1 MSGYD
6 KFGVALKDPAQQGQ
20 QGQGI
25 TIASIATMLNDDAI
39 KGAEGWIKGTA
50 QQANET
56 ARQLSSEVSKLID
69 SMNISDALGYK
80 QGFFDMP
87 QGITVGE
94 QVIRSA
100 GDVAHRSFH
109 DGILGTMMMANGRVQ
124 EGLTLYDSA
133 RKQGDASLSMM
144 QRVSNQ
150 FKVLKDPNAS
160 EAEKAMARTNLGKSV
175 GNRQELV
182 QSTQALMPGLASL
195 AAAKISTE
203 AAKAQVVASSYGP
216 LASLIGLQ
224 SNRFGSLMSG
234 GQSAQDLSDVV
245 KAHNTMAGLL
255 KDMMESGE
263 FKDSKEFKDVMS
275 NTIDISKQIY
285 GRSNL
290 STTDEVNVADTIWKE

>member
-1 MSGYD
+1 
-6 KFGVALKDPAQQGQ
+6 
-20 QGQGI
+20 
-25 TIASIATMLNDDAI
+25 
-39 KGAEGWIKGTA
+39 
-50 QQANET
+50 
-56 ARQLSSEVSKLID
+56 
-69 SMNISDALGYK
+69 MNIADALGYK

-87 QGITVGE
+87 QGVTVGE
-94 QVIRSA
+94 QVIKSA

-124 EGLTLYDSA
+124 EGLTLYDAA

-234 GQSAQDLSDVV
+234 GQQSQDLSDVV

-255 KDMMESGE
+255 KDMMDSGD
-263 FKDSKEFKDVMS
+263 FKDSKEFKETLS
-275 NTIDISKQIY
+275 NTIGLSNWMYEKSGFTPNQQVDLKDIQY
-285 GRSNL
+285 PN
-290 STTDEVNVADTIWKE
+290 E